1 MIRLR
6 NFQIK
11 GFKTSFIKSVYT
23 EDSKADF
30 IPIRAGYFQLPD
42 VYRDEKCNDHEY
54 QGIGHFTY

>member
-1 MIRLR
+1 M
-6 NFQIK
+6 
-11 GFKTSFIKSVYT
+11 YT